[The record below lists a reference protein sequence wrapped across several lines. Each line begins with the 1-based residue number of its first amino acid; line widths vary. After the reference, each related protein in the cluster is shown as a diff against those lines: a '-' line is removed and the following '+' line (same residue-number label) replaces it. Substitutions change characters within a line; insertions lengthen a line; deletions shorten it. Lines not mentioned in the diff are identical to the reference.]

1 MKEKIKIRRKSVR
14 ELKKSDRVLVT
25 MDTAQKVFVP
35 AKGKG
40 SYSRKVKHKKQ
51 DGA

>member
-1 MKEKIKIRRKSVR
+1 MKEKIKVRRKSVR
-14 ELKKSDRVLVT
+14 ELKKSDRVLIT
-25 MDTAQKVFVP
+25 MDTAQKIIAP

-40 SYSRKVKHKKQ
+40 SYSRKAKHKKQ